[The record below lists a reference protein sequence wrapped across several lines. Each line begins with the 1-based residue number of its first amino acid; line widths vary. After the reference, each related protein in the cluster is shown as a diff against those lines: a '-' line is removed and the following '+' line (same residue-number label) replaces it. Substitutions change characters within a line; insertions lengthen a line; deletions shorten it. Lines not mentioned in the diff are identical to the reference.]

1 MALCANKEVKMNLQ
15 KFAYDNNAYCD
26 FTSTAAKAI
35 AGKDIL
41 LCVYN
46 ETGDDLLA
54 ISGQQGLTIN
64 RSADSIEIT
73 SKDTQGGW
81 KSKIAGM
88 KEWSIDNDGIYAL
101 GDESH
106 TVLSKAF
113 ENSDPVCIKVIDSKR
128 KRGMFGGLAVI
139 TDYPIEAPYDDS
151 MTYSLTL
158 EGMGALVD
166 LLVEPVTPDTMPDGT
181 ESLES
186 LTVVSVEGESAGQ
199 TMIYAN
205 PTLTASNKYYYK
217 TGEAPIPYPSYKED
231 VTGSYTAWDG
241 STAITATTG
250 NEILLVETDS
260 SGRALKAGKATVTSK
275 V

>member
-260 SGRALKAGKATVTSK
+260 AGRALKAGKATVTSK

>member
-1 MALCANKEVKMNLQ
+1 MVLCANKEVKMNLQ

-241 STAITATTG
+241 STDITATTG

-260 SGRALKAGKATVTSK
+260 SGHALKAGKATVTSK
-275 V
+275 A

>member
-1 MALCANKEVKMNLQ
+1 MNLQ

-128 KRGMFGGLAVI
+128 KRGKPAERKI
-139 TDYPIEAPYDDS
+139 
-151 MTYSLTL
+151 YSN
-158 EGMGALVD
+158 VK
-166 LLVEPVTPDTMPDGT
+166 PRFK
-181 ESLES
+181 
-186 LTVVSVEGESAGQ
+186 
-199 TMIYAN
+199 N
-205 PTLTASNKYYYK
+205 
-217 TGEAPIPYPSYKED
+217 
-231 VTGSYTAWDG
+231 
-241 STAITATTG
+241 TG
-250 NEILLVETDS
+250 NSTGTFIRNA
-260 SGRALKAGKATVTSK
+260 SGRNVWRTKRRAAGDAETYTGILQKYV
-275 V
+275 